1 MSKISFTFS
10 NHGKDLRKDSNYYSN
25 HDGRAES
32 FSELRAP
39 AVLGLLFTIIEYIT
53 QAHSYY
59 VDVATTT
66 MPSDNAGD
74 KPKKANQKVNLS
86 EIQSKLV
93 KRGKPPYEN
102 PVLAT
107 DILSLDPNEIGD
119 AFVWSEATVNLN
131 QDSTKIQAEKMKYR
145 NRAESVSEKL
155 GIAIQINWLDDGRM
169 VISRKANA

>member
-1 MSKISFTFS
+1 M
-10 NHGKDLRKDSNYYSN
+10 
-25 HDGRAES
+25 
-32 FSELRAP
+32 
-39 AVLGLLFTIIEYIT
+39 
-53 QAHSYY
+53 
-59 VDVATTT
+59 ATTT
-66 MPSDNAGD
+66 MLSDNAGD
-74 KPKKANQKVNLS
+74 KPKKVNQKVNLS

-119 AFVWSEATVNLN
+119 AFIWSEATVNLN
-131 QDSTKIQAEKMKYR
+131 QEQTKVQAQKMKFR

-155 GIAIQINWLDDGRM
+155 GIEIQINWLDDGQM

>member
-1 MSKISFTFS
+1 MP
-10 NHGKDLRKDSNYYSN
+10 YSN
-25 HDGRAES
+25 GVS
-32 FSELRAP
+32 N
-39 AVLGLLFTIIEYIT
+39 
-53 QAHSYY
+53 
-59 VDVATTT
+59 TTK
-66 MPSDNAGD
+66 PSDNAGET
-74 KPKKANQKVNLS
+74 PKKVNQKVNLS
-86 EIQSKLV
+86 EIQAKLV

-131 QDSTKIQAEKMKYR
+131 QDSKKVQAEKMKYR

-155 GIAIQINWLDDGRM
+155 GIEIQVNWLDDGRM